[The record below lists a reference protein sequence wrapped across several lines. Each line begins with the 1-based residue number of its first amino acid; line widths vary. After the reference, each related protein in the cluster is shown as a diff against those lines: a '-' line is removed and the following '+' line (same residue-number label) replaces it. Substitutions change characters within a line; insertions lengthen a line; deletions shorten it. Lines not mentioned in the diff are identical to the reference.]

1 MADVSV
7 IIPSHNVRH
16 YIGPCLESILA
27 QTEPVRE
34 VIVVDDSSDGS
45 GELIQAYAR
54 SSKGL
59 IRLVE
64 VEHVPD
70 SQSRNR
76 NIGLAHAAGSLIAYL
91 DADDLWMPE
100 KIAKQ
105 VAVLDAHPEAV
116 ASHSGLFFFR
126 ESLDD
131 EGRRGWD
138 RIADD
143 PTVADIILMQA
154 VPASTVL
161 VRREALEDVAFDE
174 SSGHGEDTIWAAS
187 LRLKGRWRLA
197 EGPLT
202 ARRLHDTQVT
212 RSIWHGIYH
221 SETRARWVREHA
233 EQIGEDVAAE
243 IEDRIGRQ
251 VIEMLERQYWNR
263 QLDDL
268 PALCERARRSF
279 PDHFAR
285 STLAHRRI
293 WPRWVYAIADRL
305 KGRGRDQR

>member
-34 VIVVDDSSDGS
+34 VIIIDDSSDGS
-45 GELIQAYAR
+45 HEVITPYVESSGGVVKLERVEPCNVSQA
-54 SSKGL
+54 
-59 IRLVE
+59 
-64 VEHVPD
+64 
-70 SQSRNR
+70 R
-76 NIGLAHAAGSLIAYL
+76 NIGLARATGSLIAYL

-100 KIAKQ
+100 KIERQ
-105 VAVLDAHPEAV
+105 VAVLEAHPEAV
-116 ASHSGLFFFR
+116 ASHTGLLFFR

-131 EGRRGWD
+131 EGRREWD

-161 VRREALEDVAFDE
+161 VRRDALDGVTFDE

-212 RSIWHGIYH
+212 RSSWHGIYH
-221 SETRARWVREHA
+221 SETRARWVREHVG
-233 EQIGEDVAAE
+233 QIGEDVAAE

-251 VIEMLERQYWNR
+251 VIEMLDRQYWNR
-263 QLDDL
+263 HVHGLRE
-268 PALCERARRSF
+268 LCERARRSF

-293 WPRWVYAIADRL
+293 WPRWVYNITDRL
-305 KGRGRDQR
+305 RGGGR